1 MFSWRHLIFCWW
13 LELCSLLLL
22 CLKSN
27 CGKGNGSNGDL
38 LQRAYV
44 SIVICND
51 PDYGPMPQLKTPGHS
66 QASLSQSSV
75 GSLLLSPGSWY
86 TQGFGC
92 ALKSFFPQ
100 SCGRSVI
107 KSPCPT
113 KSNSLEFSVPLVN
126 LLVGKFVVGSRNFGE
141 DNDTPL
147 QYSCLENPMVEE
159 PGGLQS
165 VGSWRK
171 WQPTPVFL
179 PGASQGWGSLVG
191 CHLWGRTESDMTLAA
206 VAARTFATCE
216 NFFCIM
222 VLQFVDHLFSGSMGV
237 LLIMPQLP
245 SFHMLKVML
254 KILQARLNSMWTE
267 NFQISCCI

>member
-1 MFSWRHLIFCWW
+1 MQWPWLWTHASTRDSWTLTGKSVSVFCGVTAPFSWVLVYTRFWLCPQEFFSPVLWTFC
-13 LELCSLLLL
+13 
-22 CLKSN
+22 N
-27 CGKGNGSNGDL
+27 
-38 LQRAYV
+38 Q
-44 SIVICND
+44 I
-51 PDYGPMPQLKTPGHS
+51 
-66 QASLSQSSV
+66 
-75 GSLLLSPGSWY
+75 
-86 TQGFGC
+86 
-92 ALKSFFPQ
+92 
-100 SCGRSVI
+100 
-107 KSPCPT
+107 PCPT

-165 VGSWRK
+165 MGSWRK

>member
-51 PDYGPMPQLKTPGHS
+51 PNYGPMPQLETPGHS

-107 KSPCPT
+107 KSPALQSQIPW
-113 KSNSLEFSVPLVN
+113 SSQSLWWISWLGN
-126 LLVGKFVVGSRNFGE
+126 LLWALETLEKTM
-141 DNDTPL
+141 TPHSSTL
-147 QYSCLENPMVEE
+147 A
-159 PGGLQS
+159 
-165 VGSWRK
+165 WRIP
-171 WQPTPVFL
+171 W
-179 PGASQGWGSLVG
+179 WRSLVG
-191 CHLWGRTESDMTLAA
+191 YSPWGHEGNGNPLQCFCLEHPRDGGAWWAA
-206 VAARTFATCE
+206 IYGVAQSQTW
-216 NFFCIM
+216 
-222 VLQFVDHLFSGSMGV
+222 L
-237 LLIMPQLP
+237 
-245 SFHMLKVML
+245 
-254 KILQARLNSMWTE
+254 
-267 NFQISCCI
+267 